1 MRNLM
6 KLITLGVLVSLL
18 NLGCSSTSA
27 KIYQNEKPVLKL
39 EEYLA
44 GEFVAHGI
52 FTDRWGV
59 VKKRFVCNIVGTW
72 DGTVLTLDE
81 SFVYSD
87 GTTQKRIWSI
97 RKTGENTFEGTA
109 GDVVGK
115 ARGESGGNA
124 LYWEYTMALDV
135 DGTVY
140 NVQFEDWMYLMDDK
154 VMLNK
159 SVMKKFGITLG
170 EVTLSFYKK

>member
-1 MRNLM
+1 MNKIGIFLIWGILM
-6 KLITLGVLVSLL
+6 SFL
-18 NLGCSSTSA
+18 NIGCSSPSP
-27 KIYQNEKPVLKL
+27 KVYQNEKPILKL
-39 EEYLA
+39 EEYLN

-52 FTDRWGV
+52 FTDRWGI
-59 VKKRFVCNIVGTW
+59 VKKRFVCEIVGQW

-81 SFVYSD
+81 SFTYSD
-87 GTTQKRIWSI
+87 GTKQKRIWSI
-97 RKTGENTFEGTA
+97 RKTGEGTFVGTA
-109 GDVVGK
+109 GDVVGQAK
-115 ARGESGGNA
+115 GESSGNA

-140 NVQFEDWMYLMDDK
+140 NVQFEDWMYLMDDR

-159 SVMKKFGITLG
+159 SVMKKFGIKLG